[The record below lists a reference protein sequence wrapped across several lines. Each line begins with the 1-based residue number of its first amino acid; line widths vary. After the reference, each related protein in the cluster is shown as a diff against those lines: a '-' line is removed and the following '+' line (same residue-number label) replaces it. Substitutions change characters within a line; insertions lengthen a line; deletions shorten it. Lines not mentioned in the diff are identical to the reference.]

1 MEEYIK
7 RSEVF
12 EQFDNADADVCET
25 DDFGGVDYGFGMKNI
40 KELINAIPAADV
52 APVVHGKWIVRFDG
66 PYKRRRCYCS
76 HCGKHNGVGGI
87 AKNQEK
93 PYCPNCGAKMDGGD
107 SDAAD

>member
-1 MEEYIK
+1 MDEYIE
-7 RSEVF
+7 RTAVF

-52 APVVHGKWIVRFDG
+52 APVVHGVWVCVHKIDPISGYRCS
-66 PYKRRRCYCS
+66 KCRRR
-76 HCGKHNGVGGI
+76 VGFDI
-87 AKNQEK
+87 T

-107 SDAAD
+107 NDAAD